1 MTTAIRQAGAMT
13 SGLVLRTM
21 PPREPR
27 HQLLR
32 PRLGLD
38 AEAFRDRP
46 ILVVQAP
53 AGFGKTSLLGQ
64 WRREHLARGAAAA
77 WISADNHGDPRRF
90 LHALTLAVRVGCGR
104 PAFGR
109 FFLEG
114 GGAPG
119 GELEGITAW
128 LAEVAQTSLD
138 MVLIVDEVERLAA
151 RNFTSLVYL
160 LHNLPPNLRV
170 IIAGRS
176 EISDAVADL
185 TAYDACV
192 SVGPEVLRFSLEET
206 ISFVRSRFGENVD
219 ADACARLHEITEGW
233 PLGLQLALAAVEG
246 WGDPRV
252 AINIMLARNEGR
264 SEQLVGGLLNHLAAE
279 DVDFLVS
286 VSLVDMVHP
295 DLCRALVG
303 RDDAPEQ
310 LARLARDTPIFMVGD
325 DGEWFRLHALARDA
339 LRERLASLPEAEQA
353 ALHLR
358 AMDWLVARGMI
369 QEAAQHAHAAG
380 QRQKAYDMAERC
392 MYDAVTQGF
401 HGTVLEW
408 LEDIPESDLDCRPQL
423 RLAAAWALALSERQ
437 DEAGRLVAHILENP
451 DVDSHLQYE
460 CALILSGAAYF
471 ADEPDR
477 CATLFEPWS
486 DVPPLREPRLLQ
498 MHANRQAILSIVNGD
513 PALARRQLQLVPRG
527 GVGKSHAYTA
537 RWGEFF
543 NGFSY
548 LWEGQVLLGEE
559 VLRPALTRA
568 EAELGRRHPQ
578 ACMLAALLAVAV
590 YERDRLDEAAALLA
604 NRLDVLERFGAPETV
619 LFGYRTVAR
628 IAAAQGIEHRALDL
642 LEALGAVGV
651 ARQLPRL
658 AVASLADQIRIHAG
672 KFRSETCR
680 VLADRI
686 DEIIEQS
693 AHPKNSLWQR
703 SVALLQIISRA
714 NVAIAAQDWQ
724 VALDSL
730 AQALAHADAMKLGR
744 LRIEV
749 MALRALALERMSES
763 GRPLMLEAMNLA
775 QTFGLARTFVDAH
788 PIIADWMRRLAED
801 EGGGSESAGAG
812 QVPRAVRPRPA
823 LDAKAPRAVPSMIL
837 TPKEREVLE
846 FLARNLSNKEIAQA
860 MSVGEETVKWHL
872 KNLFGKLD
880 AASRRH
886 VVRRAQ
892 LLGLLEE
899 SSE

>member
-1 MTTAIRQAGAMT
+1 M
-13 SGLVLRTM
+13 
-21 PPREPR
+21 
-27 HQLLR
+27 
-32 PRLGLD
+32 
-38 AEAFRDRP
+38 
-46 ILVVQAP
+46 VVQAP

-64 WRREHLARGAAAA
+64 WRREHLARGAAVA
-77 WISADNHGDPRRF
+77 WMSADDHEDPQHF
-90 LHALTLAVRVGCGR
+90 LHALTLAVRIGCGR

-109 FFLEG
+109 YFLEG

-138 MVLIVDEVERLAA
+138 MVLIVDEVERLPA
-151 RNFTSLVYL
+151 RNFQTLIYL
-160 LHNLPPNLRV
+160 LHNLPSNLRV
-170 IIAGRS
+170 IVAGRGGM
-176 EISDAVADL
+176 DDDVADL
-185 TAYDACV
+185 VAYGEGVA
-192 SVGPEVLRFSLEET
+192 VGPEMLRFSLDET
-206 ISFVRSRFGENVD
+206 IAFVRNRFGGNID

-233 PLGLQLALAAVEG
+233 PLGLQLALAATEG
-246 WGDPRV
+246 GGDPRA
-252 AINIMLARNEGR
+252 AINGMLARNEGR
-264 SEQLVGGLLNHLAAE
+264 SEQLVGGLLDNLAAG
-279 DVDFLVS
+279 DADFLVR
-286 VSLVDMVHP
+286 VSLVDMLHP
-295 DLCRALVG
+295 DLCRALLD
-303 RDDAPEQ
+303 RADAPEQ
-310 LARLARDTPIFMVGD
+310 LARLARDTPIFMIGD

-339 LRERLASLPEAEQA
+339 LRLRLADLPEEELGR
-353 ALHLR
+353 LHRR
-358 AMDWLVARGMI
+358 AMDWLAERGMT
-369 QEAAQHAHAAG
+369 QEAARHAHAAG
-380 QRQKAYDMAERC
+380 QRQQAYDMAERC
-392 MYDAVTQGF
+392 MYDAVTQGY

-408 LEDIPESDLDCRPQL
+408 LEDLPESDLDSRPQL

-437 DEAGRLVAHILENP
+437 EEAGRLVARILENP
-451 DVDSHLQYE
+451 DVDSNLRYE

-477 CATLFEPWS
+477 CAALFEPWS
-486 DVPPLREPRLLQ
+486 EAPPLREPRLLQ
-498 MHANRQAILSIVNGD
+498 MHANRQAILAILKGD
-513 PALARRQLQLVPRG
+513 PAQARRHLQQVVRG
-527 GVGKSHAYTA
+527 SVGKGHVYAG

-543 NGFSY
+543 TGLSY
-548 LWEGQVLLGEE
+548 IWEGQLLLGEE
-559 VLRPALTRA
+559 TLRPALARA
-568 EAELGRRHPQ
+568 EADLGRRHPQ

-604 NRLDVLERFGAPETV
+604 NRLDVLERFGAPETA

-651 ARQLPRL
+651 ARGLPRMSI
-658 AVASLADQIRIHAG
+658 ASLADQVRIHAG

-686 DEIIEQS
+686 DEII
-693 AHPKNSLWQR
+693 AHSGHPEGSLWHR

-724 VALDSL
+724 AALDHLAPAVAL
-730 AQALAHADAMKLGR
+730 ADAMKLGR

-749 MALRALALERMSES
+749 MALRALALDRQGGN
-763 GRPLMLEAMNLA
+763 GRVLMLEAMNLA

-788 PIIADWMRRLAED
+788 PVIADWMRRLAEE
-801 EGGGSESAGAG
+801 EGGGDLPAAV

-823 LDAKAPRAVPSMIL
+823 REAMSPRAVPSMVL

-880 AASRRH
+880 AGTRKH

-892 LLGLLEE
+892 LLGLLEGGE
-899 SSE
+899 

>member
-1 MTTAIRQAGAMT
+1 MT
-13 SGLVLRTM
+13 SGLVLRTT
-21 PPREPR
+21 PPRAPR

-38 AEAFRDRP
+38 AEQFRERP
-46 ILVVQAP
+46 VMVVQAP

-64 WRREHLARGAAAA
+64 WRREHLARGAAVA
-77 WISADNHGDPRRF
+77 WMSADDHEDPQHF
-90 LHALTLAVRVGCGR
+90 LHALTLAVRIGCGR

-109 FFLEG
+109 YFLEG

-138 MVLIVDEVERLAA
+138 MVLIVDEVERLPA
-151 RNFTSLVYL
+151 RNFQTLIYL
-160 LHNLPPNLRV
+160 LHNLPSNLRV
-170 IIAGRS
+170 IVAGRGGM
-176 EISDAVADL
+176 DDDVADL
-185 TAYDACV
+185 VAYGEGTA
-192 SVGPEVLRFSLEET
+192 VGPEMLRFSLDET
-206 ISFVRSRFGENVD
+206 IAFVRNRFGGNID

-233 PLGLQLALAAVEG
+233 PLGLQLALAATEG
-246 WGDPRV
+246 GGDPRA
-252 AINIMLARNEGR
+252 AINGMLARNEGR
-264 SEQLVGGLLNHLAAE
+264 SEQLVGGLLDNLAAG
-279 DVDFLVS
+279 DADFLVR
-286 VSLVDMVHP
+286 VSLVDMLHP
-295 DLCRALVG
+295 DLSRALLD
-303 RDDAPEQ
+303 RADAPEQ

-339 LRERLASLPEAEQA
+339 LRLRLADLPEAELGT
-353 ALHLR
+353 LHRR
-358 AMDWLVARGMI
+358 AMDWLAERGMT
-369 QEAAQHAHAAG
+369 QEAARHAHAAG
-380 QRQKAYDMAERC
+380 QRQQAYDMAERC
-392 MYDAVTQGF
+392 MYDAVTQGY

-408 LEDIPESDLDCRPQL
+408 LEDLPESDLDSRPQL

-437 DEAGRLVAHILENP
+437 EEAGRLVARILENP
-451 DVDSHLQYE
+451 DVDSNLRYE

-477 CATLFEPWS
+477 CAALFEPWS
-486 DVPPLREPRLLQ
+486 EAPPLREPRLLQ
-498 MHANRQAILSIVNGD
+498 MHANRQAILAILKGD
-513 PALARRQLQLVPRG
+513 PAQARRHLQQVVRG
-527 GVGKSHAYTA
+527 SVGKGHVYAG

-543 NGFSY
+543 TGLSY
-548 LWEGQVLLGEE
+548 IWEGQLLLGEE
-559 VLRPALTRA
+559 TLRPALARA
-568 EAELGRRHPQ
+568 EADLGRRHPQ

-590 YERDRLDEAAALLA
+590 FERDRLDEAGGRLA
-604 NRLDVLERFGAPETV
+604 HPVPGLHRAGGPETA

-651 ARQLPRL
+651 ARGLPRMSI
-658 AVASLADQIRIHAG
+658 ASLADQVRIHAG

-686 DEIIEQS
+686 DEII
-693 AHPKNSLWQR
+693 AHSGHPEGSLWHR

-724 VALDSL
+724 AALDHLAPAVAL
-730 AQALAHADAMKLGR
+730 ADAMKLGR

-749 MALRALALERMSES
+749 MALRALAHERQGGN
-763 GRPLMLEAMNLA
+763 GRVLMLEAMNLA

-788 PIIADWMRRLAED
+788 PVIADWMRRLAEE
-801 EGGGSESAGAG
+801 EGGGDLPAAV

-823 LDAKAPRAVPSMIL
+823 REATSPRAVPSMVL

-880 AASRRH
+880 AGTRKH

-892 LLGLLEE
+892 LLGLLEG
-899 SSE
+899 SE

>member
-1 MTTAIRQAGAMT
+1 MTSAIRQAGAMT
-13 SGLVLRTM
+13 SGLVLRTT
-21 PPREPR
+21 PPRAPR

-32 PRLGLD
+32 PRLGLA
-38 AEAFRDRP
+38 AEQFRERP
-46 ILVVQAP
+46 VMVVQAP
-53 AGFGKTSLLGQ
+53 AGFGKTSLLAQ
-64 WRREHLARGAAAA
+64 WRREHLARGAAVA
-77 WISADNHGDPRRF
+77 WMSADGHEDPQHF
-90 LHALTLAVRVGCGR
+90 LHALTLAVRIGCGR

-109 FFLEG
+109 YFLEG

-151 RNFTSLVYL
+151 RNVQTLIYL

-170 IIAGRS
+170 IVAGRDGM
-176 EISDAVADL
+176 EDAVADL
-185 TAYDACV
+185 VTYGEAIAI
-192 SVGPEVLRFSLEET
+192 GPEMLRFSLEET
-206 ISFVRSRFGENVD
+206 IEFVRARVSGQVD
-219 ADACARLHEITEGW
+219 ADTCARLHEITEGW

-246 WGDPRV
+246 AGDPRV
-252 AINIMLARNEGR
+252 AINGVLAQSEER
-264 SEQLVGGLLNHLAAE
+264 SEQLVGGMLDNLAAG
-279 DVDFLVS
+279 DADFLIR
-286 VSLVDMVHP
+286 VSLVDMLHP
-295 DLCRALVG
+295 DLCRALLG

-339 LRERLASLPEAEQA
+339 LRLRLAGLPAGELA

-358 AMDWLVARGMI
+358 AMDWLAGRGMI

-392 MYDAVTQGF
+392 MYDAVTQGY
-401 HGTVLEW
+401 HATVLEW
-408 LEDIPESDLDCRPQL
+408 LEDLPETDLDSRPRL

-437 DEAGRLVAHILENP
+437 EEAGRLVARILENP
-451 DVDSHLQYE
+451 ACDSNLNYE

-477 CATLFEPWS
+477 CADLFEPWS
-486 DVPPLREPRLLQ
+486 DALPLREPRLLQ
-498 MHANRQAILSIVNGD
+498 MHANRQAILAILKGD
-513 PALARRQLQLVPRG
+513 PAQARRHLQQLARG
-527 GVGKSHAYTA
+527 GVGKGHIYAG

-543 NGFSY
+543 TGLSY
-548 LWEGQVLLGEE
+548 IWEGQVLLGEE
-559 VLRPALTRA
+559 ALRPALERA
-568 EAELGRRHPQ
+568 EADLGRRHPQ

-604 NRLDVLERFGAPETV
+604 NRLDVLERFGAPETA

-651 ARQLPRL
+651 ERHLPRL
-658 AVASLADQIRIHAG
+658 IVASLADQIRIHAG
-672 KFRSETCR
+672 KFRSETCQ

-686 DEIIEQS
+686 DGIIEQS
-693 AHPKNSLWQR
+693 GHPEGSMWHR

-724 VALDSL
+724 AALDQLAPAVAL
-730 AQALAHADAMKLGR
+730 ADAMKLGR

-749 MALRALALERMSES
+749 MALRAFALERKGEN

-788 PIIADWMRRLAED
+788 PIIADFMRRLVEE
-801 EGGGSESAGAG
+801 EGGGDLPAAV

-823 LDAKAPRAVPSMIL
+823 REAGAPRAVPSMVL

-846 FLARNLSNKEIAQA
+846 LLARNYSNKEIAQA

-880 AASRRH
+880 AGTRKH

-892 LLGLLEE
+892 LLGLLEG
-899 SSE
+899 SE

>member
-1 MTTAIRQAGAMT
+1 MTSAIRQPGALM
-13 SGLVLRTM
+13 SGLVLRTT
-21 PPREPR
+21 PPRAPR

-32 PRLGLD
+32 PRLGVD
-38 AEAFRDRP
+38 AEAFRERP
-46 ILVVQAP
+46 VMVVQAP

-64 WRREHLARGAAAA
+64 WRREHLARGAAVA
-77 WISADNHGDPRRF
+77 WMSADDHEDPQHF
-90 LHALTLAVRVGCGR
+90 LHALTLAVRIGCGR

-109 FFLEG
+109 YFLEG

-138 MVLIVDEVERLAA
+138 MVLIVDEVERLPA
-151 RNFTSLVYL
+151 RNFATLIYL

-170 IIAGRS
+170 IIAGRG
-176 EISDAVADL
+176 ELDDAVAGL
-185 TAYDACV
+185 VAYGAAV
-192 SVGPEVLRFSLEET
+192 AVGPDMLRFSLDET
-206 ISFVRSRFGENVD
+206 IAFVRNRFGGNVD
-219 ADACARLHEITEGW
+219 TDACARLHEITEGW
-233 PLGLQLALAAVEG
+233 PLGLQLALAATEG
-246 WGDPRV
+246 AGDPRA
-252 AINIMLARNEGR
+252 AINGMLARNEGR
-264 SEQLVGGLLNHLAAE
+264 SEQLVGGLLDNLAAG
-279 DVDFLVS
+279 DVDFLVR
-286 VSLVDMVHP
+286 VSLVELLHP
-295 DLCRALVG
+295 DLCRALL
-303 RDDAPEQ
+303 DSADAPEQ
-310 LARLARDTPIFMVGD
+310 LARLARDTPIFMVDD

-339 LRERLASLPEAEQA
+339 LRERLVELPAAELA
-353 ALHLR
+353 TLHRR
-358 AMDWLVARGMI
+358 AMTWLAERGMT
-369 QEAAQHAHAAG
+369 QEAARHAHAAG
-380 QRQKAYDMAERC
+380 QRQQAYDMAERC
-392 MYDAVTQGF
+392 MYDAVTQGY

-408 LEDIPESDLDCRPQL
+408 LEDLPESDLDSRPQL

-437 DEAGRLVAHILENP
+437 EEAGRLVARILENP
-451 DVDSHLQYE
+451 DVDSHLRYE

-477 CATLFEPWS
+477 CAALFEPWS
-486 DVPPLREPRLLQ
+486 EVPPGREPRLLQ
-498 MHANRQAILSIVNGD
+498 MHANRQAILAILKGD
-513 PALARRQLQLVPRG
+513 PAQARRHLQQVVRG
-527 GVGKSHAYTA
+527 SVGKGHVYAG

-543 NGFSY
+543 TGLSY
-548 LWEGQVLLGEE
+548 IWEGQLLLGEE
-559 VLRPALTRA
+559 TLRPALERA
-568 EAELGRRHPQ
+568 EADLGRRHPQ

-604 NRLDVLERFGAPETV
+604 NRLDVLERFGAPETA

-628 IAAAQGIEHRALDL
+628 IAAAQGIEHRAIDL

-651 ARQLPRL
+651 ARGLPRMSI
-658 AVASLADQIRIHAG
+658 ASLADQVRIHAG

-686 DEIIEQS
+686 DEIVAPS
-693 AHPKNSLWQR
+693 GHPERSLWHR

-714 NVAIAAQDWQ
+714 NVAIAAQDWRAALDHLAPA
-724 VALDSL
+724 VAL
-730 AQALAHADAMKLGR
+730 ADAMKLGR

-749 MALRALALERMSES
+749 MALRALALDRQGGN
-763 GRPLMLEAMNLA
+763 GRVLMLEAMNLA

-788 PIIADWMRRLAED
+788 PVIADWMRRLVE
-801 EGGGSESAGAG
+801 EGGGGDLSAAV

-823 LDAKAPRAVPSMIL
+823 REASLPRAVPSMVL

-880 AASRRH
+880 AGTRKH

-892 LLGLLEE
+892 LLGLLEG
-899 SSE
+899 SE

>member
-13 SGLVLRTM
+13 SGLVLRTT
-21 PPREPR
+21 PPRAPR

-38 AEAFRDRP
+38 AEQFRERP
-46 ILVVQAP
+46 VMVVQAP

-64 WRREHLARGAAAA
+64 WRREHLARGAAVA
-77 WISADNHGDPRRF
+77 WMSADDHEDPQHF
-90 LHALTLAVRVGCGR
+90 LHALTLAVRIGCGR

-109 FFLEG
+109 YFLEG

-138 MVLIVDEVERLAA
+138 MVLIVDEVERLPA
-151 RNFTSLVYL
+151 RNFQTLIYL
-160 LHNLPPNLRV
+160 LHNLPSNLRV
-170 IIAGRS
+170 IVAGRGGM
-176 EISDAVADL
+176 DDDVADL
-185 TAYDACV
+185 VAYGEGTA
-192 SVGPEVLRFSLEET
+192 VGPEMLRFSLDET
-206 ISFVRSRFGENVD
+206 IAFVRNRFGGNID

-233 PLGLQLALAAVEG
+233 PLGLQLALAATEG
-246 WGDPRV
+246 GGDPRA
-252 AINIMLARNEGR
+252 AINGMLARNEGR
-264 SEQLVGGLLNHLAAE
+264 SEQLVGGLLDNLAAG
-279 DVDFLVS
+279 DVDFLVR
-286 VSLVDMVHP
+286 VSLVELLHP
-295 DLCRALVG
+295 DLCRALL
-303 RDDAPEQ
+303 DSADAPEQ
-310 LARLARDTPIFMVGD
+310 LARLARDTPIFMVDD

-339 LRERLASLPEAEQA
+339 LRERLAELPADELAT
-353 ALHLR
+353 LHRR
-358 AMDWLVARGMI
+358 AMAWLAERGMT
-369 QEAAQHAHAAG
+369 QEAARHAHAAG
-380 QRQKAYDMAERC
+380 QRQQAYDMAERC
-392 MYDAVTQGF
+392 MYDAVTQGY

-408 LEDIPESDLDCRPQL
+408 LEDLPESDLDSRPQL

-437 DEAGRLVAHILENP
+437 EEAGRLVARILENP
-451 DVDSHLQYE
+451 DVDSHLRYE

-477 CATLFEPWS
+477 CAALFEPWS
-486 DVPPLREPRLLQ
+486 EVPPGREPRLLQ
-498 MHANRQAILSIVNGD
+498 MHANRQAILAILKGD
-513 PALARRQLQLVPRG
+513 PAQARRHLQLVVRG
-527 GVGKSHAYTA
+527 SVGKGHVYAG

-543 NGFSY
+543 TGLSY
-548 LWEGQVLLGEE
+548 IWEGQLLLGEE
-559 VLRPALTRA
+559 TLRPALARA
-568 EAELGRRHPQ
+568 EADLGRRHPQ

-604 NRLDVLERFGAPETV
+604 NRLDVLERFGAPETA

-628 IAAAQGIEHRALDL
+628 IAAAQGIEHRAIDL

-651 ARQLPRL
+651 ARGLPRMSI
-658 AVASLADQIRIHAG
+658 ASLADQVRIHAG

-686 DEIIEQS
+686 DEII
-693 AHPKNSLWQR
+693 AHSGHPEGSLWHR

-724 VALDSL
+724 AALDHLAPAVAL
-730 AQALAHADAMKLGR
+730 ADAMKLGR

-749 MALRALALERMSES
+749 MALRALALDRQGGN
-763 GRPLMLEAMNLA
+763 GRVLMLEAMNLA

-788 PIIADWMRRLAED
+788 PVIADWMRRLAEE
-801 EGGGSESAGAG
+801 EGGGDLPAAV

-823 LDAKAPRAVPSMIL
+823 REAMSPRAVPSMVL

-880 AASRRH
+880 AGTRKH

-892 LLGLLEE
+892 LLGLLEG
-899 SSE
+899 SE

>member
-13 SGLVLRTM
+13 SGLVLRTT
-21 PPREPR
+21 PPRAPR

-38 AEAFRDRP
+38 AEQFRERP
-46 ILVVQAP
+46 VMVVQAP

-64 WRREHLARGAAAA
+64 WRREHLARGAAVA
-77 WISADNHGDPRRF
+77 WMSADDHEDPQHF
-90 LHALTLAVRVGCGR
+90 LHALTLAVRIGCGR

-109 FFLEG
+109 YFLEG

-138 MVLIVDEVERLAA
+138 MVLIVDEVERLPA
-151 RNFTSLVYL
+151 RNFQTLIYL

-170 IIAGRS
+170 IVAGRGDLD
-176 EISDAVADL
+176 DAVADL
-185 TAYDACV
+185 VAYGAGV
-192 SVGPEVLRFSLEET
+192 AIGPEMLRFSLDET
-206 ISFVRSRFGENVD
+206 IAFVRNRFGSNID

-233 PLGLQLALAAVEG
+233 PLGLQLALAATEG
-246 WGDPRV
+246 GGDPRA
-252 AINIMLARNEGR
+252 AINGMLARNEGH
-264 SEQLVGGLLNHLAAE
+264 SEQLVGGLLDNLAVGDA
-279 DVDFLVS
+279 DFLVR
-286 VSLVDMVHP
+286 VSLVDMLHP
-295 DLCRALVG
+295 DLCRALLD
-303 RDDAPEQ
+303 RADAPEQ

-339 LRERLASLPEAEQA
+339 LRLRLADLPEAELGT
-353 ALHLR
+353 LHRR
-358 AMDWLVARGMI
+358 AMDWLAERGMT
-369 QEAAQHAHAAG
+369 QEAARHAHAAG
-380 QRQKAYDMAERC
+380 QRQQAYDMAERC
-392 MYDAVTQGF
+392 MYDAVTQGY

-408 LEDIPESDLDCRPQL
+408 LEDLPESDLDSRPQL

-437 DEAGRLVAHILENP
+437 EEAGRLVARILENP
-451 DVDSHLQYE
+451 DVDSNLRYE

-477 CATLFEPWS
+477 CAALFEPWS
-486 DVPPLREPRLLQ
+486 EAPPLREPRLLQ
-498 MHANRQAILSIVNGD
+498 MHANRQAILAILKGD
-513 PALARRQLQLVPRG
+513 PAQARRHLQQVVRG
-527 GVGKSHAYTA
+527 SVGKGHVYAG

-543 NGFSY
+543 TGLSY
-548 LWEGQVLLGEE
+548 IWEGQLLLGEE
-559 VLRPALTRA
+559 TLRPALARA
-568 EAELGRRHPQ
+568 EADLGRRHPQ

-604 NRLDVLERFGAPETV
+604 NRLDVLERFGAPETA

-651 ARQLPRL
+651 ARGLPRMSI
-658 AVASLADQIRIHAG
+658 ASLADQVRIHAG

-686 DEIIEQS
+686 DEII
-693 AHPKNSLWQR
+693 AHSGHPEGSLWHR

-724 VALDSL
+724 AALDHL
-730 AQALAHADAMKLGR
+730 APAVTLADAMKLGR

-749 MALRALALERMSES
+749 MALRALAIERQGGN
-763 GRPLMLEAMNLA
+763 GRVLMLEAMNLA

-788 PIIADWMRRLAED
+788 PVIADWMRRLAEE
-801 EGGGSESAGAG
+801 EGGGDLPAAV

-823 LDAKAPRAVPSMIL
+823 REATSPRAVPSMVL

-880 AASRRH
+880 AGTRKH

-892 LLGLLEE
+892 LLGLLEGGE
-899 SSE
+899 

>member
-13 SGLVLRTM
+13 SGLVLRTT
-21 PPREPR
+21 PPRAPR

-38 AEAFRDRP
+38 AEQFRERP
-46 ILVVQAP
+46 VMVVQAP

-64 WRREHLARGAAAA
+64 WRREHLARGAAVA
-77 WISADNHGDPRRF
+77 WMSADDHEDPQHF
-90 LHALTLAVRVGCGR
+90 LHALTLAVRIGCGR

-109 FFLEG
+109 YFLEG

-138 MVLIVDEVERLAA
+138 MVLIVDEVERLPA
-151 RNFTSLVYL
+151 RNFQTLIYL
-160 LHNLPPNLRV
+160 LHNLPSNLRV
-170 IIAGRS
+170 IVAGRGGM
-176 EISDAVADL
+176 DDDVADL
-185 TAYDACV
+185 VAYGEGTA
-192 SVGPEVLRFSLEET
+192 VGPEMLRFSLDET
-206 ISFVRSRFGENVD
+206 IAFVRNRFGGNID

-233 PLGLQLALAAVEG
+233 PLGLQLALAATEG
-246 WGDPRV
+246 GGDPRA
-252 AINIMLARNEGR
+252 AINGMLARNEGR
-264 SEQLVGGLLNHLAAE
+264 SEQLVGGLLDNLAAG
-279 DVDFLVS
+279 DADFLVR
-286 VSLVDMVHP
+286 VSLVDMLHP
-295 DLCRALVG
+295 DLSRALLD
-303 RDDAPEQ
+303 RADAPEQ

-339 LRERLASLPEAEQA
+339 LRLRLADLPEAELGT
-353 ALHLR
+353 LHRR
-358 AMDWLVARGMI
+358 AMDWLAERGMT
-369 QEAAQHAHAAG
+369 QEAARHAHAAG
-380 QRQKAYDMAERC
+380 QRQQAYDMAERC
-392 MYDAVTQGF
+392 MYDAVTQGY

-408 LEDIPESDLDCRPQL
+408 LEDLPESDLDSRPQL

-437 DEAGRLVAHILENP
+437 EEAGRLVARILENP
-451 DVDSHLQYE
+451 DVDSNLRYE

-477 CATLFEPWS
+477 CAALFEPWS
-486 DVPPLREPRLLQ
+486 EAPPLREPRLLQ
-498 MHANRQAILSIVNGD
+498 MHANRQAILAILKGD
-513 PALARRQLQLVPRG
+513 PAQARRHLQQVVRG
-527 GVGKSHAYTA
+527 SVGKGHVYAG

-543 NGFSY
+543 TGLSY
-548 LWEGQVLLGEE
+548 IWEGQLLLGEE
-559 VLRPALTRA
+559 TLRPALARA
-568 EAELGRRHPQ
+568 EADLGRRHPQ

-604 NRLDVLERFGAPETV
+604 NRLDVLERFGAPETA

-651 ARQLPRL
+651 ARGLPRMSI
-658 AVASLADQIRIHAG
+658 ASLADQVRIHAG

-686 DEIIEQS
+686 DEII
-693 AHPKNSLWQR
+693 AHSGHPEGSLWHR

-724 VALDSL
+724 AALDHLAPAVAL
-730 AQALAHADAMKLGR
+730 ADAMKLGR

-749 MALRALALERMSES
+749 MALRALALDRQGGN
-763 GRPLMLEAMNLA
+763 GRVLMLEAMNLA

-788 PIIADWMRRLAED
+788 PVIADWMRRLAEE
-801 EGGGSESAGAG
+801 EGGGDLPAAV

-823 LDAKAPRAVPSMIL
+823 REATSPRAVPSMVL

-846 FLARNLSNKEIAQA
+846 
-860 MSVGEETVKWHL
+860 
-872 KNLFGKLD
+872 
-880 AASRRH
+880 
-886 VVRRAQ
+886 
-892 LLGLLEE
+892 
-899 SSE
+899 